1 MMEVAADWGL
11 EVIFGMVGHSNLG
24 LADAIREQTEKGTMR
39 YYGVHHEG
47 AASFAASGY
56 AKLTGKPAACLGIA
70 GPGST
75 NLLTGLWDAKVD
87 RVPIIAL
94 SGQVNTQVLGP
105 GAFQE
110 VDLASAFNSVAEW
123 SQTVI
128 SNENASELMALA
140 IKHAIVNR
148 DVAHLI
154 FPDEV
159 AFATGKQ
166 PRPETPHHGRI
177 STTQIAPPQ
186 EQLNQALEVQRES
199 KITAIVVGKGAKPFY
214 LTST

>member
-1 MMEVAADWGL
+1 MGVADG
-11 EVIFGMVGHSNLG
+11 
-24 LADAIREQTEKGTMR
+24 IRVQEEKGTMR
-39 YYGVHHEG
+39 FYGVRHEG

-56 AKLTGKPAACLGIA
+56 AKVTGKPAGCLGIA

-87 RVPIIAL
+87 RVPIVAL

-110 VDLASAFNSVAEW
+110 VDLASAFNAVAEW
-123 SQTVI
+123 SQTVLG
-128 SNENASELMALA
+128 NDNASDLMALA
-140 IKHAIVNR
+140 IKHAIVKR

-159 AFATGKQ
+159 AFQPGKQ
-166 PRPETPHHGRI
+166 PRPETPKQGRV
-177 STTQIAPPQ
+177 STTEIAPP
-186 EQLNQALEVQRES
+186 EHELVQAIEAMRDAKLVT
-199 KITAIVVGKGAKPFY
+199 IIMGKGAQRASKTR
-214 LTST
+214 LSNWQKRLMRLC